1 MKIWFH
7 TFGCRVNQYETQI
20 LREKMLAG
28 AQSRATEDFLDADV
42 CVINTCTV
50 TEQADNEA
58 LKLARRIAIR
68 NPAARL
74 IVTGCLASRDPQA
87 ILKEAPAALVV
98 GNEGKDNL
106 PAMLGCSAGPMTPG
120 AAQPSISWFHVH
132 SRAFVKIQDGCNM
145 ECAYCVIPAVRPKL
159 SCKPYDNLRHEV
171 ENLLAQGYVE
181 IVLCGIRLGRYM
193 SADGAGKRVDFVSML
208 ERLTRIPGDFRIR
221 LSSLEITD
229 VGDRLIAVM
238 ANSTGRLCPSL
249 HVPLQS
255 GSAWVLKR
263 MQRWYSAAF
272 YKRRINALKNVLPHV
287 GLFTD
292 IMVGFPGE
300 NQARF
305 KESLDLI
312 KEIEFSGL
320 HVFRYSQRAKT
331 PAARY
336 EGQIPEKEI
345 SARASEMRRLD
356 HDLRAAFAARA
367 VGSRRR
373 VVAELSG
380 REALTED
387 FLTVKLEK
395 EINQGFHNVQVL
407 KTDGPLLWAQ
417 VSSTAQ

>member
-1 MKIWFH
+1 
-7 TFGCRVNQYETQI
+7 
-20 LREKMLAG
+20 
-28 AQSRATEDFLDADV
+28 
-42 CVINTCTV
+42 
-50 TEQADNEA
+50 
-58 LKLARRIAIR
+58 
-68 NPAARL
+68 
-74 IVTGCLASRDPQA
+74 
-87 ILKEAPAALVV
+87 
-98 GNEGKDNL
+98 
-106 PAMLGCSAGPMTPG
+106 
-120 AAQPSISWFHVH
+120 
-132 SRAFVKIQDGCNM
+132 
-145 ECAYCVIPAVRPKL
+145 
-159 SCKPYDNLRHEV
+159 
-171 ENLLAQGYVE
+171 
-181 IVLCGIRLGRYM
+181 
-193 SADGAGKRVDFVSML
+193 
-208 ERLTRIPGDFRIR
+208 
-221 LSSLEITD
+221 
-229 VGDRLIAVM
+229 
-238 ANSTGRLCPSL
+238 
-249 HVPLQS
+249 
-255 GSAWVLKR
+255 

-380 REALTED
+380 REALTEG
-387 FLTVKLEK
+387 FLPVKLEK
-395 EINQGFHNVQVL
+395 EIRRPPPPPLFPPGAPPFGVL
-407 KTDGPLLWAQ
+407 SGGEA
-417 VSSTAQ
+417 SSKPDPPGGETPPRRWSPCAR